1 MTATEQQYLLD
12 INSAFS
18 DYTYNLALREN
29 VNLNV
34 KRNVE
39 KIKLIL
45 LKAYVEIMDYYLRD
59 TITGDDNFFT
69 IAEAEDIMQKIN
81 DITEGNYWLDLS

>member
-1 MTATEQQYLLD
+1 MSVDEEQYLID

-18 DYTYNLALREN
+18 DYSYNLTLREN
-29 VNLNV
+29 INLNV

-45 LKAYVEIMDYYLRD
+45 LKAYVEIMEYYLRD
-59 TITGDDNFFT
+59 TITGDENFFT
-69 IAEAEDIMQKIN
+69 ILEIEDIMRRIN
-81 DITEGNYWLDLS
+81 DITKGNYWLDLS